1 MAARLDTINGF
12 NMTRTTSDPVTLCMA
27 DYACAQSWGS
37 LPDAVRVHTKRAWV
51 NFVACATGG
60 ALMPSVDAA
69 VAGLLSMGEG
79 DVPSLGRY
87 ESTSLPDAALI
98 GSLAASAHT
107 YDDTHLST
115 ITHPTGPVASAVLA
129 TAYQLGSVD
138 RPVNGEQMLN
148 ALAIG
153 LELECRVSCAI
164 KAGGANMGWY
174 MTGLSGAIGAAAAV
188 GRLLN
193 LTQPQMVSA
202 LGLAASQAGGLRA
215 AHGSMA
221 ITFVPGLAARDGVVA
236 AHLAAANY
244 ACSPIA
250 IDGRNGL
257 LQVLTGGHDASLIR
271 DQLGERF
278 ESLNN
283 AFKPYPCGIVVH
295 PAIDACL
302 HLQRTHNIR
311 HQDIANIS
319 LRVHPD
325 ALTLCWRKLPETV
338 LDAQVSLY
346 HWVGASL
353 VYGAAGIAQGTLN
366 SVMDPAVR
374 GLQERAE
381 VVADSALQD
390 NQAVVSIRLR
400 DGREVEH
407 FTRDAT
413 GSVTN
418 PMNDQQLAAKFLEL
432 VIPVLGERRARS
444 LLAKSLDM
452 ASVNSAAEILQL
464 GAR

>member
-1 MAARLDTINGF
+1 
-12 NMTRTTSDPVTLCMA
+12 MTRTLSDPVTLCMA
-27 DYACAQSWGS
+27 DYARAQSWGS
-37 LPDAVRVHTKRAWV
+37 LPESVRVHTQRAWL

-60 ALMPSVDAA
+60 ATMPAVNAA
-69 VAGLLSMGEG
+69 VTGLLSMGAGEI
-79 DVPSLGRY
+79 PSLGRY
-87 ESTSLPDAALI
+87 ERTSLPDAALI

-115 ITHPTGPVASAVLA
+115 ITHPTGPVASAILA
-129 TAYQLGSVD
+129 TAYQLGSVE
-138 RPVNGEQMLN
+138 RPVSGEQMLN
-148 ALAIG
+148 ALVIG

-193 LTQPQMVSA
+193 LTHEQMVYA

-236 AHLAAANY
+236 AHLAAADY
-244 ACSPIA
+244 ACSAIT

-257 LQVLTGGHDASLIR
+257 LQVLTGSHDASLIR
-271 DQLGERF
+271 QGLGEHF

-302 HLQRTHNIR
+302 HLQRTHNLS
-311 HQDIANIS
+311 HQDIEKIA

-325 ALTLCWRKLPETV
+325 ALTLCWRKLPVTV
-338 LDAQVSLY
+338 LEAQVSLY

-353 VYGAAGIAQGTLN
+353 VYGAAGIAQGTLS

-374 GLQERAE
+374 RLQEFAE
-381 VVADSALQD
+381 VVADSNLQD
-390 NQAVVSIRLR
+390 NQAVVKIFLR
-400 DGREVEH
+400 DGRELEH
-407 FTRDAT
+407 FTSDAT

-418 PMNDQQLAAKFLEL
+418 PMNDHQLATKFLEL
-432 VIPVLGERRARS
+432 VAPVLGERRAQS

>member
-1 MAARLDTINGF
+1 
-12 NMTRTTSDPVTLCMA
+12 
-27 DYACAQSWGS
+27 
-37 LPDAVRVHTKRAWV
+37 
-51 NFVACATGG
+51 
-60 ALMPSVDAA
+60 
-69 VAGLLSMGEG
+69 
-79 DVPSLGRY
+79 
-87 ESTSLPDAALI
+87 
-98 GSLAASAHT
+98 
-107 YDDTHLST
+107 
-115 ITHPTGPVASAVLA
+115 
-129 TAYQLGSVD
+129 
-138 RPVNGEQMLN
+138 VNGEQMLN

-193 LTQPQMVSA
+193 LTHTQMVYA

-236 AHLAAANY
+236 AYLAAADY
-244 ACSPIA
+244 ACSAIA

-257 LQVLTGGHDASLIR
+257 LQVLTGSHDASLIR

-302 HLQRTHNIR
+302 HLQRTHKLA
-311 HQDIANIS
+311 HQDIEKIT

-353 VYGAAGIAQGTLN
+353 VFGSAGIAQGTLS

-374 GLQERAE
+374 RLQDCAE
-381 VVADSALQD
+381 VVVDSDLQD
-390 NQAVVSIRLR
+390 NQAVVKIYLR
-400 DGREVEH
+400 DGREIEH
-407 FTRDAT
+407 FTLDAT

-418 PMNDQQLAAKFLEL
+418 PMNDQQLATKFLEL
-432 VIPVLGERRARS
+432 VVPVLGARRAQS
-444 LLAKSLDM
+444 LLAKSSDM
-452 ASVNSAAEILQL
+452 TSVNSAAEILQL

>member
-1 MAARLDTINGF
+1 
-12 NMTRTTSDPVTLCMA
+12 MTRTLSDPVTLCMA
-27 DYACAQSWGS
+27 DYARAQNWSS
-37 LPDAVRVHTKRAWV
+37 LADDVRVHTQRAWV

-69 VAGLLSMGEG
+69 VAGLLTMGAGEI
-79 DVPSLGRY
+79 PSLGRY
-87 ESTSLPDAALI
+87 ERTTLSDAALI

-115 ITHPTGPVASAVLA
+115 ITHPTGPVASAILA

-193 LTQPQMVSA
+193 LTHTQMVYA

-236 AHLAAANY
+236 AYLAAADY
-244 ACSPIA
+244 ACSAIA

-257 LQVLTGGHDASLIR
+257 LQVLTGSHDASLIR

-302 HLQRTHNIR
+302 HLQRTHKLA
-311 HQDIANIS
+311 HQDIEKIT

-353 VYGAAGIAQGTLN
+353 VFGSAGIAQGTLS

-374 GLQERAE
+374 RLQDCAE
-381 VVADSALQD
+381 VVVDSDLQD
-390 NQAVVSIRLR
+390 NQAVVKIYLR
-400 DGREVEH
+400 DGREIEH
-407 FTRDAT
+407 FTLDAT

-418 PMNDQQLAAKFLEL
+418 PMNDQQLATKFLEL
-432 VIPVLGERRARS
+432 VVPVLGARRAQS
-444 LLAKSLDM
+444 LLAKSSDM
-452 ASVNSAAEILQL
+452 TSVNSAAEILQL

>member
-1 MAARLDTINGF
+1 L
-12 NMTRTTSDPVTLCMA
+12 NMTRIPSDPVTFCMA
-27 DYACAQSWGS
+27 DYARAQNWGS
-37 LPDAVRVHTKRAWV
+37 LTDTVRVHTQRAWV

-69 VAGLLSMGEG
+69 VAGLLSMGAGEI
-79 DVPSLGRY
+79 PSLGRY
-87 ESTSLPDAALI
+87 ERTTLSDAALI

-115 ITHPTGPVASAVLA
+115 ITHPTGPVASAILA

-193 LTQPQMVSA
+193 LTHTQMVSA

-236 AHLAAANY
+236 AHLAATDY
-244 ACSPIA
+244 ACSAIA

-271 DQLGERF
+271 AGLGERF

-302 HLQRTHNIR
+302 HLQRTHKLA
-311 HQDIANIS
+311 HQDIEKIT

-353 VYGAAGIAQGTLN
+353 VYGSAGIAQGTLS

-374 GLQERAE
+374 RLQECVE
-381 VVADSALQD
+381 VVTDSDLQD
-390 NQAVVSIRLR
+390 NQAVVKIHLR
-400 DGREVEH
+400 DGREIEH

-418 PMNDQQLAAKFLEL
+418 PMSDQQLATKFLEL
-432 VIPVLGERRARS
+432 VVPVLGARRAQS
-444 LLAKSLDM
+444 LLAKSSDM
-452 ASVNSAAEILQL
+452 TSVNSAAEILQL

>member
-1 MAARLDTINGF
+1 
-12 NMTRTTSDPVTLCMA
+12 MTRTISEPVTLCMA
-27 DYACAQSWGS
+27 AYAKNQTWDE
-37 LPDAVRVHTKRAWV
+37 LPENVRVHTLRAWV
-51 NFVACATGG
+51 NFVACAVGG
-60 ALMPSVDAA
+60 SVMPSVDAA
-69 VAGLLSMGEG
+69 VKGLLLMGGGEI
-79 DVPSLGRY
+79 PNLGRT
-87 ESTSLPDAALI
+87 ERTSLLDAALL

-115 ITHPTGPVASAVLA
+115 ITHPTGPVASAILA

-138 RPVNGEQMLN
+138 RPVSGKRMLN

-153 LELECRVSCAI
+153 IELECRVSCAI

-188 GRLLN
+188 GNLLE
-193 LTQPQMVSA
+193 LTHTQMVYA

-236 AHLAAANY
+236 AHLAAADY
-244 ACSPIA
+244 ACSAIA

-257 LQVLTGGHDASLIR
+257 LQVLTGGHDASLIHSE
-271 DQLGERF
+271 LGSRY

-302 HLQRTHNIR
+302 HLLRTHKLE
-311 HQDIANIS
+311 HQTIEHIG

-325 ALTLCWRKLPETV
+325 ALTLCWRKLPDNV

-353 VYGAAGIAQGTLN
+353 VFGAAGIAQGELS
-366 SVMDPAVR
+366 SVQDPAVR
-374 GLQERAE
+374 RLQERAE
-381 VVADSALQD
+381 ALADATLQD
-390 NQAVVSIRLR
+390 NQAIVKIRLF
-400 DGREVEH
+400 DGREFEH
-407 FTRDAT
+407 FTQDAT

-418 PMNDQQLAAKFLEL
+418 PMNDEQLATKFNEL
-432 VIPVLGERRARS
+432 VSPVLGERRAQA
-444 LLAKSLDM
+444 LLAKCLAM
-452 ASVNSAAEILQL
+452 AAVNGAAEILQL
-464 GAR
+464 GAW

>member
-1 MAARLDTINGF
+1 
-12 NMTRTTSDPVTLCMA
+12 MA
-27 DYACAQSWGS
+27 DYALAQNWGS
-37 LPDAVRVHTKRAWV
+37 LSDEVRVHTQRAWV

-69 VAGLLSMGEG
+69 VAGLLSMGAGEI
-79 DVPSLGRY
+79 PSLGRF
-87 ESTSLPDAALI
+87 ERTTLSDAALI

-115 ITHPTGPVASAVLA
+115 ITHPTGPVASAILA

-138 RPVNGEQMLN
+138 RPVSGQQILN

-174 MTGLSGAIGAAAAV
+174 MTGLSGAIGAATAV

-193 LTQPQMVSA
+193 LTHPQMVSA

-236 AHLAAANY
+236 AHLAAADY
-244 ACSPIA
+244 ACGSIA

-302 HLQRTHNIR
+302 HLQRTHKLA
-311 HQDIANIS
+311 HQDIEKIT

-353 VYGAAGIAQGTLN
+353 VYSAAGIAQGTLN

-374 GLQERAE
+374 RLQQCAE
-381 VVADSALQD
+381 VVTDSELKD
-390 NQAVVSIRLR
+390 NQAVVKIHLC

-418 PMNDQQLAAKFLEL
+418 PMNDHQLATKFLEL
-432 VIPVLGERRARS
+432 VVPVLGDRHAQS

-452 ASVNSAAEILQL
+452 ISVNSAAEILQL

>member
-1 MAARLDTINGF
+1 MNDGF
-12 NMTRTTSDPVTLCMA
+12 NMTRTFSDPVTLCMA
-27 DYACAQSWGS
+27 DYALAQNWVS
-37 LPDAVRVHTKRAWV
+37 LADEVRVHTQRAWV

-69 VAGLLSMGEG
+69 VAGLLSMGAGEI
-79 DVPSLGRY
+79 PSLGRF
-87 ESTSLPDAALI
+87 ERTTLSDAALI

-115 ITHPTGPVASAVLA
+115 ITHPTGPVASAILA

-193 LTQPQMVSA
+193 LTHSQMVSA

-236 AHLAAANY
+236 AHLAAADY
-244 ACSPIA
+244 ACNSIA

-302 HLQRTHNIR
+302 HLQRTYKLA
-311 HQDIANIS
+311 HQDIERIT

-346 HWVGASL
+346 HWVGSSL
-353 VYGAAGIAQGTLN
+353 VYSAAGIAQGTLN

-374 GLQERAE
+374 RLQECAE
-381 VVADSALQD
+381 VVTDSELKD
-390 NQAVVSIRLR
+390 NQAVVKIHLR

-418 PMNDQQLAAKFLEL
+418 PMNDQQLATKFLEL
-432 VIPVLGERRARS
+432 VVPVLGDRRAQS

-452 ASVNSAAEILQL
+452 ISVNSAAEILQL

>member
-1 MAARLDTINGF
+1 
-12 NMTRTTSDPVTLCMA
+12 MTRTLSDPVTLCMA
-27 DYACAQSWGS
+27 DYARAQNWSS
-37 LPDAVRVHTKRAWV
+37 LADDVRVHTQRAWV

-69 VAGLLSMGEG
+69 VAGLLTRGAGEI
-79 DVPSLGRY
+79 PSLGRY
-87 ESTSLPDAALI
+87 ERTTLSDAALI

-115 ITHPTGPVASAVLA
+115 ITHPTGPVASAILA

-193 LTQPQMVSA
+193 LTHTQMVSA

-236 AHLAAANY
+236 AHLAATDY
-244 ACSPIA
+244 ACSAIA

-271 DQLGERF
+271 AGLGERF

-302 HLQRTHNIR
+302 HLQRTHKLA
-311 HQDIANIS
+311 HQDIEKIT

-353 VYGAAGIAQGTLN
+353 VFGSAGIAQGTLS

-374 GLQERAE
+374 RLQDCAE
-381 VVADSALQD
+381 VVVDSDLQD
-390 NQAVVSIRLR
+390 NQAVVKIHLR
-400 DGREVEH
+400 DGREIEH

-418 PMNDQQLAAKFLEL
+418 PMSDQQLATKFLEL
-432 VIPVLGERRARS
+432 VVPVLGARRAQS
-444 LLAKSLDM
+444 LLAKSSDM
-452 ASVNSAAEILQL
+452 TSVNSAAEILQL

>member
-1 MAARLDTINGF
+1 
-12 NMTRTTSDPVTLCMA
+12 MTRIPSDPVTFCMA
-27 DYACAQSWGS
+27 DYARAQNWGS
-37 LPDAVRVHTKRAWV
+37 LTDTVRVHTQRAWV

-69 VAGLLSMGEG
+69 VAGLLSMGAGEI
-79 DVPSLGRY
+79 PSLGRY
-87 ESTSLPDAALI
+87 ERTTLSDAALI

-115 ITHPTGPVASAVLA
+115 ITHPTGPVASAILA

-193 LTQPQMVSA
+193 LTHTQMVSA

-236 AHLAAANY
+236 AHLAATDY
-244 ACSPIA
+244 ACSAIA

-271 DQLGERF
+271 AGLGERF

-302 HLQRTHNIR
+302 HLQRTHKLA
-311 HQDIANIS
+311 HQDIEKIT

-353 VYGAAGIAQGTLN
+353 VYGSAGIAQGTLS

-374 GLQERAE
+374 RLQECVE
-381 VVADSALQD
+381 VVTDSDLQD
-390 NQAVVSIRLR
+390 NQAVVKIHLR
-400 DGREVEH
+400 DGREIEH

-418 PMNDQQLAAKFLEL
+418 PMSDQQLATKFLEL
-432 VIPVLGERRARS
+432 VVPVLGARRAQS
-444 LLAKSLDM
+444 LLAKSSDM
-452 ASVNSAAEILQL
+452 TSVNSAAEILQL